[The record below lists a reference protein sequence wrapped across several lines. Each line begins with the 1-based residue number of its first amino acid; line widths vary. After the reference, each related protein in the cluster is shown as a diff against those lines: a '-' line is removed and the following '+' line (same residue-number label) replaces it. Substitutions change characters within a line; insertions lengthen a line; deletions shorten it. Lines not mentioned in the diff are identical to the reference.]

1 MANTGNSI
9 NPYDILFGNK
19 GNLKI
24 DDIEIAELKDL
35 EIKLTPETEEV
46 GMMNSATNGE
56 VNTSYKGDITFEL
69 NKIYSRF
76 KPKILE
82 CAKNLKP
89 FIFNLEATVYKPSN
103 SDETERIYIANCWI
117 KGDINLFALK
127 AENDFLT
134 EKYEAGFKIENCEI
148 EETLD
153 DTNDWNTL
161 ETQS

>member
-9 NPYDILFGNK
+9 NPYDILLGNK

-35 EIKLTPETEEV
+35 EIKLTPETKEV
-46 GMMNSATNGE
+46 GMMNSATKGE

-89 FIFNLEATVYKPSN
+89 FTFNLEATVYSPTN
-103 SDETERIYIANCWI
+103 SDEMERIYISNCWI

-127 AENDFLT
+127 AENDFLS
-134 EKYEAGFKIENCEI
+134 EKYEAGFKIENAEM
-148 EETLD
+148 D
-153 DTNDWNTL
+153 DTIEDGVPWDTL
-161 ETQS
+161 ES